1 MSLRARRAQHTSYA
15 NSLRQPASGN
25 LHATTHRRRRL
36 LFFFFLRQ
44 RTNSPSLSSPLP
56 PSRSRPPKYTY
67 GVSESAVSS
76 RSGSGAKSQPTNDLV
91 HIGVKSAALV
101 SAVFVDFSR
110 NIFNFLHK
118 NKLDIVWRVQF
129 LTGRRPTR
137 SFAPG
142 TVATI
147 AL

>member
-1 MSLRARRAQHTSYA
+1 VADLVERCKIPQW
-15 NSLRQPASGN
+15 
-25 LHATTHRRRRL
+25 
-36 LFFFFLRQ
+36 
-44 RTNSPSLSSPLP
+44 
-56 PSRSRPPKYTY
+56 
-67 GVSESAVSS
+67 VW
-76 RSGSGAKSQPTNDLV
+76 AKSQPTNDLV

-110 NIFNFLHK
+110 NKFNFLHK

-147 AL
+147 ALWKLAPMCAIQTALTRHHAWDGVTWEVGTSWL